1 MSGHLLI
8 LLVPVLSLC
17 GATEYYVRP
26 TEPTNTSCPAQPC
39 LTLSQYT
46 SDSDHYFKSNT
57 VFKFLPGTHH
67 MDRPLTIGNV
77 HNMSLESLSDE
88 SNEYPH
94 LVAQLSCETEEH
106 ECIYITIH
114 QDFGTQ
120 NFQVCCAAVWLHD
133 VYNVTVKGISI
144 TVQTSDKHI
153 SVVILKNVSGTTVQL
168 NATCSLTDD
177 TSNGANGIIM
187 YEATSVE
194 VHSSSANNCSYG
206 LVLHNTTN
214 THIAKVTAMYNDV
227 VGIALR
233 TCTDTN
239 IYNTVAAHN
248 GQYGMLLGDMSN
260 THITNTTT
268 AYNGWCGMSLVDMNN
283 THITNMTTAH
293 NRDVGM
299 NLHAMNNTHITNT
312 TTAYNDW
319 NGMIL
324 VDMNNTH
331 ITNMTTAHNG
341 YSGIWLEAMNN
352 THITN
357 MTTAH
362 NGDDGMY
369 LEAMNNTHI
378 TNMTTAHNRDVGM
391 NLHAMNNTH
400 ITNTTT
406 AYNDWNGMILVDM
419 NNTHITNMTTAHN
432 GYSGIWLEAMNNT
445 HITNMTT
452 AHNGDDG
459 MYLEAMNNTHITNT
473 TTAYNDDNGM
483 RLADMNN
490 THITNTTTAYNDDN
504 GMRLADMNNTHITN
518 MTTAHNGDDGMYL
531 EAMNNTHITNTTTAY
546 NDDNGMRLAD
556 MNNTHITN
564 TTTAYND
571 DNGMRLADM
580 NNTHITNMTTAH
592 NGDDGM
598 YLEAMNNTHITN
610 TTTAYN
616 DDNGMRLADMN
627 NTHITNTTTAYN
639 DDNGMR
645 LADMNNTHITNMT
658 TAHNGYSGIWLQ
670 AMNNTHITNTT
681 VTQNSRSG
689 IYLYKNNNTYMTKT
703 TATHNGCLLYFWDF
717 HGQVVMI
724 NSINTVIYNTSFTDV
739 SAQCLY
745 SPSTTLPG
753 SLPAVIALYRSMLV
767 VSDCDFTRNN
777 VSALAAYASNITV
790 SGGLTFSNNTAFA
803 GTAFILI
810 KDSILTSAEN
820 SHIYFLNNHATN
832 IGGVFYIASN
842 SVYLFNVS
850 YGTLYPRSTCFLNI
864 EGSRFH
870 SRFTFAN
877 NSAGI
882 GGDILYGGEV
892 AFGLDGEWN
901 CLESFKNISNISQ
914 NGLSVV
920 SSDPL
925 RVCLCNET
933 GQPDC
938 PVLID
943 PKPYTIYPGQTINI
957 SAVVVGQNFGT
968 VAGSA
973 YAHFLQ
979 EGCLPQLKPEQ
990 KVQSVTQRNCSN
1002 LSYTIF
1008 SQGEAS
1014 EAVLVLTVQD
1024 SYVSQF
1030 FDNAVDEYA
1039 IYAVGKEYSVSN
1051 ESAVETLLYSI
1062 NFPVYVNVSI
1072 LPCPPGFML
1081 TTASPFKCDCD
1092 QLLQEMPAIHCHIQ
1106 EHTIGR
1112 SGLLWVGMIQDDN
1125 GTNGTVAASE
1135 YCSMDYCNAEDSNVT
1150 LSEPDSQCNYNHS
1163 GTLCGGCQPGLSLAL
1178 GSAQCLQCSNK
1189 YLALLIPLTLA
1200 GPVLVFSIKLL
1211 DLTISQGTLNGLI
1224 FYANVV
1230 KANEHIFLPP
1240 QQTNPLTVFI
1250 AWLNLDL
1257 GVETCLF
1264 QGLTAYSKT
1273 WLQFVFPFYIW
1284 SIAGLIII
1292 LAKYSDRVA
1301 KVMGN
1306 NSVPVLA
1313 TLFLLSYAKL
1323 LRTIITAVSYTIVYT
1338 SHGPKAV
1345 WTADGNVDYL
1355 GPKHAPLFTTAVAVL
1370 LFLWLPYTLLLFL
1383 GQWLHRCNCRLV
1395 GNMLIKIKPF
1405 LDAHYGPVKSKH
1417 HYWFGALLLVRAT
1430 ILLIS
1435 ALIPANRSSVVV
1447 LCVSVFAVVLTHFGH
1462 MVYRNLAVA
1471 MFDIA
1476 FFMNLALLTGATSFI
1491 ATAGGELAMSAYTLI
1506 GIAFVLFAGLVLFK
1520 VFSILKQSEKVME
1533 FLRKKQI
1540 VEDDWELYEQAA
1552 LEREMESDAEEQ
1564 ESEGSGSIES
1574 LPTY

>member
-67 MDRPLTIGNV
+67 MEKPLTIGNV
-77 HNMSLESLSDE
+77 RNMSLESLSDE
-88 SNEYPH
+88 SDEYPH
-94 LVAQLSCETEEH
+94 LVAQLSCETEKH
-106 ECIYITIH
+106 ECININVDWNFYL
-114 QDFGTQ
+114 QY
-120 NFQVCCAAVWLHD
+120 FQVCCAAVWLHD
-133 VYNVTVKGISI
+133 VHNVTVKGISI
-144 TVQTSDKHI
+144 TVQTSDKPI

-177 TSNGANGIIM
+177 TSNGTNGIII

-206 LVLHNTTN
+206 LVLHNAAN

-227 VGIALR
+227 MGIALD

-248 GQYGMLLGDMSN
+248 GR
-260 THITNTTT
+260 T
-268 AYNGWCGMSLVDMNN
+268 
-283 THITNMTTAH
+283 
-293 NRDVGM
+293 
-299 NLHAMNNTHITNT
+299 
-312 TTAYNDW
+312 
-319 NGMIL
+319 
-324 VDMNNTH
+324 
-331 ITNMTTAHNG
+331 
-341 YSGIWLEAMNN
+341 
-352 THITN
+352 
-357 MTTAH
+357 
-362 NGDDGMY
+362 
-369 LEAMNNTHI
+369 
-378 TNMTTAHNRDVGM
+378 
-391 NLHAMNNTH
+391 
-400 ITNTTT
+400 
-406 AYNDWNGMILVDM
+406 
-419 NNTHITNMTTAHN
+419 
-432 GYSGIWLEAMNNT
+432 
-445 HITNMTT
+445 
-452 AHNGDDG
+452 
-459 MYLEAMNNTHITNT
+459 
-473 TTAYNDDNGM
+473 GM
-483 RLADMNN
+483 RLVDMNN
-490 THITNTTTAYNDDN
+490 THITNTTTAYNYEYGMYLFTMSNTHITNTIAAHN
-504 GMRLADMNNTHITN
+504 GKGGMYLDTMNNTHITN
-518 MTTAHNGDDGMYL
+518 TTIAYNDGNGMDL
-531 EAMNNTHITNTTTAY
+531 SNMNNTHITNTTTGYNDGSGMFLFTMSNTHITNMTIAY
-546 NDDNGMRLAD
+546 NDGDGMDLSN

-564 TTTAYND
+564 TTTGYND
-571 DNGMRLADM
+571 GSGMFLFTM
-580 NNTHITNMTTAH
+580 SNTHITNMTIAY
-592 NGDDGM
+592 NDGDGM
-598 YLEAMNNTHITN
+598 SLFNMNNTHITN
-610 TTTAYN
+610 TTTGYN
-616 DDNGMRLADMN
+616 DVDGMGLF
-627 NTHITNTTTAYN
+627 Y
-639 DDNGMR
+639 
-645 LADMNNTHITNMT
+645 
-658 TAHNGYSGIWLQ
+658 
-670 AMNNTHITNTT
+670 MNNTHITNTT
-681 VTQNSRSG
+681 VTQNNVSG
-689 IYLYKNNNTYMTKT
+689 IFLFKNNNTYMTKT
-703 TATHNGCLLYFWDF
+703 TATLNGCFLPNIEDF
-717 HGQVVMI
+717 PGQVVMF

-745 SPSTTLPG
+745 STSTIFPK
-753 SLPAVIALYRSMLV
+753 SPPAVIVLYQSTLLV
-767 VSDCDFTRNN
+767 SECDFTRNN
-777 VSALAAYASNITV
+777 ISALAAYASNITV

-803 GTAFILI
+803 GTAFILV
-810 KDSILTSAEN
+810 KDNILTSAEN

-832 IGGVFYIASN
+832 IGGVFYISN
-842 SVYLFNVS
+842 NMYLFSVD
-850 YGTLYPRSTCFLNI
+850 GRLYPRSTCFLNT
-864 EGSRFH
+864 EGSRVQ

-882 GGDILYGGEV
+882 GGDILYGGLV

-914 NGLSVV
+914 NGLSIV

-925 RVCLCNET
+925 RVCLCDGT

-943 PKPYTIYPGQTINI
+943 PKPRTVYPGKTINI

-973 YAHFLQ
+973 YAQFLQ
-979 EGCLPQLKPEQ
+979 GGCLPQLKPEQ
-990 KVQSVTQRNCSN
+990 KVQSVTQHNCSN

-1014 EAVLVLTVQD
+1014 EAVLVLTAQD
-1024 SYVSQF
+1024 SHVSQF
-1030 FDNAVDEYA
+1030 FNNAVDEDT
-1039 IYAVGKEYSVSN
+1039 IDTVREEYSVSN
-1051 ESAVETLLYSI
+1051 ERAVEPLLYST

-1106 EHTIGR
+1106 EQTIGR

-1224 FYANVV
+1224 FYANVI
-1230 KANEHIFLPP
+1230 KANEYIFLPP
-1240 QQTNPLTVFI
+1240 GQTNPLTVFI

-1323 LRTIITAVSYTIVYT
+1323 LRTIITALSYTIVYT
-1338 SHGPKAV
+1338 SHGSKAV

-1395 GNMLIKIKPF
+1395 VNMLIKIKPF

-1417 HYWFGALLLVRAT
+1417 RYWFGALLLVRAV

-1435 ALIPANRSSVVV
+1435 ALVPANRSSAVV
-1447 LCVSVFAVVLTHFGH
+1447 LCILVSAAVLTHFGH
-1462 MVYRNLAVA
+1462 LVYHNLAVA
-1471 MFDIA
+1471 TFDIA
-1476 FFMNLALLTGATSFI
+1476 FFMNLVLLTGVNSFI
-1491 ATAGGELAMSAYTLI
+1491 ATAGGGLAMSAYTLT
-1506 GIAFVLFAGLVLFK
+1506 GIAFVQLIGLVFFK

-1540 VEDDWELYEQAA
+1540 VEDDWEVYEQAA
-1552 LEREMESDAEEQ
+1552 LERVMESDAEEQ

>member
-46 SDSDHYFKSNT
+46 SDSAQYFTSNT

-88 SNEYPH
+88 SDEYPH
-94 LVAQLSCETEEH
+94 LVAQFSCETEGH
-106 ECIYITIH
+106 ECIYMDWSFIP
-114 QDFGTQ
+114 DFPD
-120 NFQVCCAAVWLHD
+120 FQVCCAAVWLHD

-177 TSNGANGIIM
+177 TSDGTNGIVM

-194 VHSSSANNCSYG
+194 VHSSSANNCSLG

-214 THIAKVTAMYNDV
+214 THIAKVTAMYNV

-248 GQYGMLLGDMSN
+248 GVTGL
-260 THITNTTT
+260 I
-268 AYNGWCGMSLVDMNN
+268 LVD
-283 THITNMTTAH
+283 
-293 NRDVGM
+293 
-299 NLHAMNNTHITNT
+299 MNNTHITNT
-312 TTAYNDW
+312 TTAYNYEY
-319 NGMIL
+319 GMFL
-324 VDMNNTH
+324 FTMNKTH
-331 ITNMTTAHNG
+331 ITNMTTTHNG
-341 YSGIWLEAMNN
+341 G
-352 THITN
+352 
-357 MTTAH
+357 
-362 NGDDGMY
+362 
-369 LEAMNNTHI
+369 
-378 TNMTTAHNRDVGM
+378 
-391 NLHAMNNTH
+391 
-400 ITNTTT
+400 
-406 AYNDWNGMILVDM
+406 NGMLL
-419 NNTHITNMTTAHN
+419 
-432 GYSGIWLEAMNNT
+432 S
-445 HITNMTT
+445 
-452 AHNGDDG
+452 
-459 MYLEAMNNTHITNT
+459 
-473 TTAYNDDNGM
+473 
-483 RLADMNN
+483 DMNN
-490 THITNTTTAYNDDN
+490 THITNTTTAYNDGD
-504 GMRLADMNNTHITN
+504 GMHLFTMNKTHITNSTTTHNDGHGMHLFDMNNTYIITT
-518 MTTAHNGDDGMYL
+518 TTAHNGEDGMYL
-531 EAMNNTHITNTTTAY
+531 FTMSNTYITNTTTAH
-546 NDDNGMRLAD
+546 NGQHGMLLGD

-564 TTTAYND
+564 TTTGYNDGAGMNLFTMSNTHITNTTTGYNDWDGMNLFNMNNTHITNMTIAYNHGD
-571 DNGMRLADM
+571 GINLLNMSNTHITNMTIAYNHENGINLLNMSNTHITNMTIAYNHENGINLLNM
-580 NNTHITNMTTAH
+580 SNTHITNMTTAH
-592 NGDDGM
+592 SGWYGI
-598 YLEAMNNTHITN
+598 YLFNMSNTHITN
-610 TTTAYN
+610 TTTAH
-616 DDNGMRLADMN
+616 NGWYGIVLHVMN
-627 NTHITNTTTAYN
+627 NTH
-639 DDNGMR
+639 M
-645 LADMNNTHITNMT
+645 TNM
-658 TAHNGYSGIWLQ
+658 
-670 AMNNTHITNTT
+670 T
-681 VTQNSRSG
+681 VTQNGHSG
-689 IYLYKNNNTYMTKT
+689 ITLYKNNNTYMTNMTVTQNGQSGIILYKNNNTYMTKT
-703 TATHNGCLLYFWDF
+703 TATHNGLFYSYISDF
-717 HGQVVMI
+717 HGQVVI
-724 NSINTVIYNTSFTDV
+724 IYSINTVIYNTSFTDI
-739 SAQCLY
+739 SAQTLY
-745 SPSTTLPG
+745 SPSTTLPE
-753 SLPAVIALYRSMLV
+753 SLPAVIVLYRSMLV
-767 VSDCDFTRNN
+767 VSECDFTRNN
-777 VSALAAYASNITV
+777 ISALAAYGSNITV
-790 SGGLTFSNNTAFA
+790 SGGLTFSSNTAFA

-820 SHIYFLNNHATN
+820 SHSYFLNNHATN
-832 IGGVFYIASN
+832 IGGVFYITSN
-842 SVYLFNVS
+842 SMNVVT
-850 YGTLYPRSTCFLNI
+850 YNGTFYPRNTCFLNI
-864 EGSRFH
+864 EGSRFQ
-870 SRFTFAN
+870 SRFAFAN

-882 GGDILYGGEV
+882 GGDILYGGQV

-938 PVLID
+938 PVLVD
-943 PKPYTIYPGQTINI
+943 PKPRTVYPGQTINI
-957 SAVVVGQNFGT
+957 SAVVVGQNFGR

-973 YAHFLQ
+973 YAQFLQ
-979 EGCLPQLKPEQ
+979 GGYLPQLKPEQ
-990 KVQSVTQRNCSN
+990 KVQNVTQHNCSN
-1002 LSYTIF
+1002 LTYTIF
-1008 SQGEAS
+1008 SQGEVS
-1014 EAVLVLTVQD
+1014 GAVLVLTAQD

-1030 FDNAVDEYA
+1030 FNNTVDGYTMN
-1039 IYAVGKEYSVSN
+1039 SVWSVYCLRN
-1051 ESAVETLLYSI
+1051 KSALEPLLYST

-1106 EHTIGR
+1106 EQTIGR

-1135 YCSMDYCNAEDSNVT
+1135 YCSMDYCNAEESNVT

-1230 KANEHIFLPP
+1230 KASEYIFLPP
-1240 QQTNPLTVFI
+1240 GQTNPLTVFI

-1323 LRTIITAVSYTIVYT
+1323 LHTIITAVSYTIVYT

-1395 GNMLIKIKPF
+1395 VKMLIKIKPF

-1417 HYWFGALLLVRAT
+1417 RYWFGALHLVRAV

-1447 LCVSVFAVVLTHFGH
+1447 LCILVSAAVLTHFGH
-1462 MVYRNLAVA
+1462 LVYRNLAVA
-1471 MFDIA
+1471 TFDIT
-1476 FFMNLALLTGATSFI
+1476 FFVNLVLLTGATSFI
-1491 ATAGGELAMSAYTLI
+1491 ATSGGELAMSAYTLI
-1506 GIAFVLFAGLVLFK
+1506 GIAFVQLIGLVLFK

-1540 VEDDWELYEQAA
+1540 FEDDWELYEQAA

>member
-39 LTLSQYT
+39 LTLNQYT

-77 HNMSLESLSDE
+77 HNMSLESLREESDK
-88 SNEYPH
+88 YPH
-94 LVAQLSCETEEH
+94 LVAQFSCETEEP
-106 ECIYITIH
+106 ECIYMDWH
-114 QDFGTQ
+114 FDYNFPDFQ
-120 NFQVCCAAVWLHD
+120 ACCAAIWLHD

-177 TSNGANGIIM
+177 TSNGANGIIV

-206 LVLHNTTN
+206 LVLHNATN
-214 THIAKVTAMYNDV
+214 TNITKVTAMYNDV

-248 GQYGMLLGDMSN
+248 SWYAGTGVLLS
-260 THITNTTT
+260 
-268 AYNGWCGMSLVDMNN
+268 
-283 THITNMTTAH
+283 
-293 NRDVGM
+293 
-299 NLHAMNNTHITNT
+299 
-312 TTAYNDW
+312 
-319 NGMIL
+319 
-324 VDMNNTH
+324 
-331 ITNMTTAHNG
+331 
-341 YSGIWLEAMNN
+341 
-352 THITN
+352 
-357 MTTAH
+357 
-362 NGDDGMY
+362 
-369 LEAMNNTHI
+369 
-378 TNMTTAHNRDVGM
+378 
-391 NLHAMNNTH
+391 
-400 ITNTTT
+400 
-406 AYNDWNGMILVDM
+406 
-419 NNTHITNMTTAHN
+419 
-432 GYSGIWLEAMNNT
+432 
-445 HITNMTT
+445 
-452 AHNGDDG
+452 
-459 MYLEAMNNTHITNT
+459 
-473 TTAYNDDNGM
+473 
-483 RLADMNN
+483 DMNN
-490 THITNTTTAYNDDN
+490 THITNTTTAYNDGDGMYLFNMSNTHITNTTTGYNYGN
-504 GMRLADMNNTHITN
+504 GMYLSTMSNTHITNVTTGYNGWDGMFIFNMNNTHITN
-518 MTTAHNGDDGMYL
+518 MTTGYNGGDGMYL
-531 EAMNNTHITNTTTAY
+531 STMS
-546 NDDNGMRLAD
+546 
-556 MNNTHITN
+556 
-564 TTTAYND
+564 
-571 DNGMRLADM
+571 
-580 NNTHITNMTTAH
+580 NTHITNMTTGY
-592 NGDDGM
+592 NGGDGM
-598 YLEAMNNTHITN
+598 SLST
-610 TTTAYN
+610 
-616 DDNGMRLADMN
+616 MR
-627 NTHITNTTTAYN
+627 
-639 DDNGMR
+639 
-645 LADMNNTHITNMT
+645 NTHITNMT
-658 TAHNGYSGIWLQ
+658 TGYNGGDGMVLSTMSNTHITNMTTGYNYGDGMYISTMSNTHITNMTTGYNGGDGMFLFNV
-670 AMNNTHITNTT
+670 NNTHITNTT
-681 VTQNSRSG
+681 VTQNNVSG
-689 IYLYKNNNTYMTKT
+689 IFLSENNNTYMTKT
-703 TATHNGCLLYFWDF
+703 TATHNGRFLYFGDF
-717 HGQVVMI
+717 HGQIVMLS
-724 NSINTVIYNTSFTDV
+724 SINTLIYNTSFTDV
-739 SAQCLY
+739 SAQSLY
-745 SPSTTLPG
+745 STSTTYLKSP
-753 SLPAVIALYRSMLV
+753 PAVIVLYWSMLL
-767 VSDCDFTRNN
+767 VSECDFTRNN
-777 VSALAAYASNITV
+777 ISAVVAHASNITV
-790 SGGLTFSNNTAFA
+790 SGGLTFSNNTAFT
-803 GTAFILI
+803 GTAFILV

-820 SHIYFLNNHATN
+820 SHIYFLTNHATN
-832 IGGVFYIASN
+832 IGGVFYISN
-842 SVYLFNVS
+842 SMYLFSVT
-850 YGTLYPRSTCFLNI
+850 GRLYPRSTCFLNI
-864 EGSRFH
+864 EGSRFQ

-882 GGDILYGGEV
+882 GGDILYGGQV
-892 AFGLDGEWN
+892 AFGLDGKWN

-925 RVCLCNET
+925 RVCLCNGT

-938 PVLID
+938 PVLVD
-943 PKPYTIYPGQTINI
+943 PKLHTVYPGQTINI

-973 YAHFLQ
+973 YAQFMQRGSL
-979 EGCLPQLKPEQ
+979 LQLKPEQ
-990 KVQSVTQRNCSN
+990 KVQSVTQHNCSN

-1008 SQGEAS
+1008 SQGEVS
-1014 EAVLVLTVQD
+1014 EAVLVLTAQD

-1030 FDNAVDEYA
+1030 FDNAVDEDT
-1039 IYAVGKEYSVSN
+1039 INAVRWSYFVSD
-1051 ESAVETLLYSI
+1051 ERAVETLLYST

-1092 QLLQEMPAIHCHIQ
+1092 QLLQEMPGIHCHIQ
-1106 EHTIGR
+1106 EQTIGR

-1125 GTNGTVAASE
+1125 GTNGTVAASK
-1135 YCSMDYCNAEDSNVT
+1135 YCPLDYCNAEDSNVT
-1150 LSEPDSQCNYNHS
+1150 LCEPDCQCNYNHS

-1211 DLTISQGTLNGLI
+1211 DLTISQGTLNGLL
-1224 FYANVV
+1224 FYANVI
-1230 KANEHIFLPP
+1230 KANEYIFLPP
-1240 QQTNPLTVFI
+1240 GQTNPLTVFI

-1323 LRTIITAVSYTIVYT
+1323 LRTIITALSYTIVYT

-1370 LFLWLPYTLLLFL
+1370 LFLWFPYTLLLFL
-1383 GQWLHRCNCRLV
+1383 GQWLHRCDCRLV
-1395 GNMLIKIKPF
+1395 VKMLIKTKPF

-1417 HYWFGALLLVRAT
+1417 RYWFGALLLVRAV

-1447 LCVSVFAVVLTHFGH
+1447 LCILVSAAVLTHFGH
-1462 MVYRNLAVA
+1462 LVYRNLAVA
-1471 MFDIA
+1471 TFDIA
-1476 FFMNLALLTGATSFI
+1476 FFMNLVLLTGATSFI
-1491 ATAGGELAMSAYTLI
+1491 ATSGGELAMSAYTLT
-1506 GIAFVLFAGLVLFK
+1506 GIAFVQLIGLVLFK

-1533 FLRKKQI
+1533 FLCKKQI
-1540 VEDDWELYEQAA
+1540 VEDDLELYEQAA
-1552 LEREMESDAEEQ
+1552 LEREMESDTEEQ

>member
-8 LLVPVLSLC
+8 LLAPVLSLC

-39 LTLSQYT
+39 LTLNQYT
-46 SDSDHYFKSNT
+46 SDSDHYFKPNT

-88 SNEYPH
+88 SDEYPH
-94 LVAQLSCETEEH
+94 LVAQFSCETEGH
-106 ECIYITIH
+106 ECIYMNWYDTGWSYFP
-114 QDFGTQ
+114 DVP
-120 NFQVCCAAVWLHD
+120 NVQVCCAAIWLHD

-144 TVQTSDKHI
+144 TVQISDKHI

-177 TSNGANGIIM
+177 TSNDANGIIM
-187 YEATSVE
+187 YEATSVV

-214 THIAKVTAMYNDV
+214 IHITKVTAMYNDV
-227 VGIALR
+227 VGIALD

-248 GQYGMLLGDMSN
+248 GRDGV
-260 THITNTTT
+260 I
-268 AYNGWCGMSLVDMNN
+268 LVN
-283 THITNMTTAH
+283 
-293 NRDVGM
+293 
-299 NLHAMNNTHITNT
+299 MNNTHITNT

-319 NGMIL
+319 RGIYLFDMSNTHITNTTTAHNGWYGMIL
-324 VDMNNTH
+324 FIMNNTHITNTTTAHNRVRGMELSTMSNTHITNMTTAYNDGDGMYLSTMSNTHITNMTTAHNVGNGMNLKSMNNTH

-341 YSGIWLEAMNN
+341 ISGIWL
-352 THITN
+352 
-357 MTTAH
+357 
-362 NGDDGMY
+362 G
-369 LEAMNNTHI
+369 
-378 TNMTTAHNRDVGM
+378 V
-391 NLHAMNNTH
+391 
-400 ITNTTT
+400 
-406 AYNDWNGMILVDM
+406 
-419 NNTHITNMTTAHN
+419 
-432 GYSGIWLEAMNNT
+432 
-445 HITNMTT
+445 
-452 AHNGDDG
+452 
-459 MYLEAMNNTHITNT
+459 
-473 TTAYNDDNGM
+473 
-483 RLADMNN
+483 
-490 THITNTTTAYNDDN
+490 
-504 GMRLADMNNTHITN
+504 
-518 MTTAHNGDDGMYL
+518 
-531 EAMNNTHITNTTTAY
+531 
-546 NDDNGMRLAD
+546 
-556 MNNTHITN
+556 
-564 TTTAYND
+564 
-571 DNGMRLADM
+571 
-580 NNTHITNMTTAH
+580 
-592 NGDDGM
+592 
-598 YLEAMNNTHITN
+598 
-610 TTTAYN
+610 
-616 DDNGMRLADMN
+616 
-627 NTHITNTTTAYN
+627 
-639 DDNGMR
+639 
-645 LADMNNTHITNMT
+645 
-658 TAHNGYSGIWLQ
+658 
-670 AMNNTHITNTT
+670 MNNTHITNTT
-681 VTQNSRSG
+681 VTQNFQSG
-689 IYLYKNNNTYMTKT
+689 ITLYENNNTYMTKT
-703 TATHNGCLLYFWDF
+703 TATYNRCSLTDSWDY
-717 HGQVVMI
+717 HGQVEI
-724 NSINTVIYNTSFTDV
+724 FFSINTLIYNTSFTDV
-739 SAQCLY
+739 SAQSQY
-745 SPSTTLPG
+745 SPSTTFPER
-753 SLPAVIALYRSMLV
+753 LPAVIVLYQSVLLV
-767 VSDCDFTRNN
+767 SECDFTRNN
-777 VSALAAYASNITV
+777 ISAVIAHASNITV
-790 SGGLTFSNNTAFA
+790 CGGLTFSNNTAFA

-810 KDSILTSAEN
+810 EDSILTSAEN

-832 IGGVFYIASN
+832 IGGVFYITSK
-842 SVYLFNVS
+842 SMYLFNADARF
-850 YGTLYPRSTCFLNI
+850 YPRSTCFLNI
-864 EGSRFH
+864 EGSRFQ
-870 SRFTFAN
+870 SRFAFAN

-882 GGDILYGGEV
+882 GGDILYGGQV
-892 AFGLDGEWN
+892 AFGLDGQWN

-920 SSDPL
+920 SSDPF

-938 PVLID
+938 PVLVD
-943 PKPYTIYPGQTINI
+943 PKPRTVSPGQTINI

-973 YAHFLQ
+973 YAQFLQ
-979 EGCLPQLKPEQ
+979 GGYLPQLKPEQ
-990 KVQSVTQRNCSN
+990 KAQSVTQHNCSN
-1002 LSYTIF
+1002 LTYTIF
-1008 SQGEAS
+1008 SQGEVS
-1014 EAVLVLTVQD
+1014 EAVLVLTAQD

-1030 FDNAVDEYA
+1030 FDNTVDGYTMHR
-1039 IYAVGKEYSVSN
+1039 VRQVYSISN
-1051 ESAVETLLYSI
+1051 KSVLEALLYST

-1081 TTASPFKCDCD
+1081 TTTSPFKCDCD

-1106 EHTIGR
+1106 EQTIGR
-1112 SGLLWVGMIQDDN
+1112 SGLLWVGILQDDN
-1125 GTNGTVAASE
+1125 GTNWTVAASE
-1135 YCSMDYCNAEDSNVT
+1135 YCPLDYCNAEDSNVT
-1150 LSEPDSQCNYNHS
+1150 LSEPDSQCNFNHS

-1230 KANEHIFLPP
+1230 KANEYIFLPP
-1240 QQTNPLTVFI
+1240 GQTNPLTVFI

-1306 NSVPVLA
+1306 NSVPVLT

-1323 LRTIITAVSYTIVYT
+1323 LRTIITALSYTIVYT

-1395 GNMLIKIKPF
+1395 VNMLIKIKPF
-1405 LDAHYGPVKSKH
+1405 LDAHYGHVKSKH
-1417 HYWFGALLLVRAT
+1417 RYWFGALLLVRAT

-1520 VFSILKQSEKVME
+1520 VFSILKQSEKMME

-1540 VEDDWELYEQAA
+1540 VEDNWELYEQAA